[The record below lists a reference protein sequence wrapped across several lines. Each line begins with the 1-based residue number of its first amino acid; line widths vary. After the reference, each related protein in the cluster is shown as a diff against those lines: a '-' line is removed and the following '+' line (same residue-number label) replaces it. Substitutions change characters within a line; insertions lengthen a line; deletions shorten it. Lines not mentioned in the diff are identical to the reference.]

1 MKFFTTI
8 LNMTLTTRHLSNEDA
23 GNYSVNVRN
32 KYGEKVKKL
41 DLFDTDLDLVT
52 NCFDSFMI
60 LIQGCK

>member
-1 MKFFTTI
+1 
-8 LNMTLTTRHLSNEDA
+8 MTLTTRHLSNEDA

-60 LIQGCK
+60 LIQRCK